1 MLRWLRSK
9 FCVQE
14 EPIVSSTLWDYTA
27 EEGVY
32 DDDCGT
38 DSGCSCGDVY
48 LAEEEGWDGVD
59 LEAYK
64 AHLVTAVWGAL

>member
-1 MLRWLRSK
+1 MSEEKTVALEALSK
-9 FCVQE
+9 V
-14 EPIVSSTLWDYTA
+14 LA
-27 EEGVY
+27 GHAHVY